1 MAINSIG
8 SASRSDYSMTEA
20 PKGRAEVEGEEFSGA
35 VAAADLVV
43 ALAGQ
48 RPVEAAKLGV
58 PHQDQQVAAPSGGIQ
73 AAASGKLDR
82 AVPGNAG
89 GSSENASLIQK
100 MAVSS
105 NTGVDIAGLKPWSPD
120 WVFEGGMNKHPS
132 QKTLIEDPTRG
143 GSAGALESL
152 EQLLQ
157 QSGATMAGSPDGQM
171 SAGGAMQMGAM
182 TARGLPEARTLGS
195 DDFVNVRQASMMSK
209 QVKGAIGTEQV
220 KGAIGTEQVKGAIG
234 TEQVKGAIGTEQV
247 KGAIGTEQ
255 VKGAIGTEQV
265 KGAIGT
271 EQVKGAIGTEQ
282 SIAMPGSG
290 LKPPNAAEPG
300 AELKD
305 KKAKIPDTLGLIHP
319 QGGKTEAPNNLP
331 FGAGSAMKMEGS
343 VVAGSMSQNRLNSES
358 VGGIAQSIRELGKGG
373 EVRIRLKPDHLGELH
388 LKVMTGGK
396 AGSEVGLQIHASDDR
411 AKKILEESLG
421 SLRESLAAQNLSLAK
436 VDVQVAQPSNSANL
450 GSDSNQDRPGL
461 SGQQNFSS
469 NSGDGSRG
477 NSARDGSSGSDGAS
491 ARSNLKAAPRQAAAF
506 GAGGAP
512 RAVASSRL
520 DVIA

>member
-8 SASRSDYSMTEA
+8 TASRSDYNRSEA
-20 PKGRAEVEGEEFSGA
+20 PKAKDESGGEEFSGA
-35 VAAADLVV
+35 VAAADMV
-43 ALAGQ
+43 AAQAGQ
-48 RPVEAAKLGV
+48 RPVDAAKLGV
-58 PHQDQQVAAPSGGIQ
+58 PHQDQQVAALSGGIQ

-89 GSSENASLIQK
+89 GSTENASLIQK

-120 WVFEGGMNKHPS
+120 WVFEGGMNKHPA
-132 QKTLIEDPTRG
+132 QNTLIEDQARG

-171 SAGGAMQMGAM
+171 SAGAMQMGAM
-182 TARGLPEARTLGS
+182 NAKGLPGAKTLGS

-209 QVKGAIGTEQV
+209 QAKGAVGTEQ
-220 KGAIGTEQVKGAIG
+220 A
-234 TEQVKGAIGTEQV
+234 
-247 KGAIGTEQ
+247 
-255 VKGAIGTEQV
+255 
-265 KGAIGT
+265 
-271 EQVKGAIGTEQ
+271 
-282 SIAMPGSG
+282 IAMPGSG
-290 LKPPNAAEPG
+290 LKSPNAAEPG

-319 QGGKTEAPNNLP
+319 QGGKAEVPNNLP
-331 FGAGSAMKMEGS
+331 FGAGSAMKMDGS

-358 VGGIAQSIRELGKGG
+358 IGGIAQSIRELGNGG

-396 AGSEVGLQIHASDDR
+396 SGSEVGLQIHASDDR

-421 SLRESLAAQNLSLAK
+421 SLREGLAAQNLSLAK
-436 VDVQVAQPSNSANL
+436 VDVQVAQPSSSANL

-469 NSGDGSRG
+469 NSGDGNRG

-491 ARSNLKAAPRQAAAF
+491 ARSSMKAAPRQAAAF
-506 GAGGAP
+506 GGGGSA
-512 RAVASSRL
+512 RSVASSRL

>member
-1 MAINSIG
+1 MMAINSVG
-8 SASRSDYSMTEA
+8 SASRADYSGSVNGADES
-20 PKGRAEVEGEEFSGA
+20 GGEEFSGA
-35 VAAADLVV
+35 VAAADLV
-43 ALAGQ
+43 AAQAGQ
-48 RPVEAAKLGV
+48 KPVDVVKLGV
-58 PHQDQQVAAPSGGIQ
+58 PHQDQQVAALSGGIQ

-132 QKTLIEDPTRG
+132 QKTLIEDPARG

-171 SAGGAMQMGAM
+171 AAGGVPMGAQQMGVAQ
-182 TARGLPEARTLGS
+182 AGANAKGLPGAKTLGS

-209 QVKGAIGTEQV
+209 QAKGAVGTEQ
-220 KGAIGTEQVKGAIG
+220 A
-234 TEQVKGAIGTEQV
+234 
-247 KGAIGTEQ
+247 
-255 VKGAIGTEQV
+255 
-265 KGAIGT
+265 
-271 EQVKGAIGTEQ
+271 
-282 SIAMPGSG
+282 IAMPGSG
-290 LKPPNAAEPG
+290 LKSPNAAEPA

-305 KKAKIPDTLGLIHP
+305 KKAKLPDTLGLIHP
-319 QGGKTEAPNNLP
+319 QAGKNEGPNVLP
-331 FGAGSAMKMEGS
+331 FNAGANAMKVDGS

-358 VGGIAQSIRELGKGG
+358 VGGIAQSIRQLGNGG

-436 VDVQVAQPSNSANL
+436 VDVQVAQPSSSANL
-450 GSDSNQDRPGL
+450 GNDSNQDRPGL

-469 NSGDGSRG
+469 NSGDGNRG
-477 NSARDGSSGSDGAS
+477 NSARDGSSGSDTAS
-491 ARSNLKAAPRQAAAF
+491 ARGTVKAAPRQAAAAF
-506 GAGGAP
+506 GGGGTA